1 MLKVPV
7 GMEQIAA
14 LIELRRKRI
23 RLHGHVTDTDMGH
36 YVEYVSFNHVL
47 GLDSSGEHAGI
58 HVRLE
63 LTAHA
68 E

>member
-1 MLKVPV
+1 
-7 GMEQIAA
+7 
-14 LIELRRKRI
+14 
-23 RLHGHVTDTDMGH
+23 MGIS
-36 YVEYVSFNHVL
+36 VEYVSFNHVL